1 MTHGGFELKDIRVRA
16 GGGEIL
22 NIPCLHIPEGTF
34 AAVIGTNG
42 AGKTTLLKTCSGLIR
57 PSNGKVCFANADLGS
72 LSAWS
77 RTKLR
82 RQIGYIPQ
90 RTEYNA
96 RLPFTVREIVKMGRT
111 SACGLLKPLTRRD
124 NEIVNHW
131 MHQVGIYD
139 KRRQTFRSLSGGE
152 QQKTLIARA
161 MVQQPRVLMLDEPC
175 ANLDFKWTEQIREM
189 VDRLYKT
196 EKVTVIMVSH
206 ELNAIPDSCRRML
219 LLDSGHLLIDDN
231 PEKVLASEHLIEAY
245 GMSPA
250 TFASNGSLGEKH

>member
-1 MTHGGFELKDIRVRA
+1 MTHGGFELSDIRVRA

-22 NIPCLHIPEGTF
+22 EIPYLHIPEGTF
-34 AAVIGTNG
+34 AAIIGTNG
-42 AGKTTLLKTCSGLIR
+42 AGKTTLLKTCSGLIK
-57 PSNGKVCFANADLGS
+57 PAQGKVCFAGAELRG
-72 LSAWS
+72 LSSWA
-77 RTKLR
+77 RTRLR

-96 RLPFTVREIVKMGRT
+96 RLPFTVREIVTMGRT

-131 MHQVGIYD
+131 IRQVGLYE

-161 MVQQPRVLMLDEPC
+161 MAQQPKVLMLDEPC
-175 ANLDFKWTEQIREM
+175 SNLDFKWTAQIREM
-189 VDRLYKT
+189 IDRLYIT

-219 LLDSGHLLIDDN
+219 LLDAGRVLIDDK
-231 PEKVLASEHLIEAY
+231 PERVLASEELKEAY

-250 TFASNGSLGEKH
+250 AFASNGSHREQS

>member
-1 MTHGGFELKDIRVRA
+1 MTHGGFELTDVRVRA

-22 NIPCLHIPEGTF
+22 CIPHLHVHDGTF
-34 AAVIGTNG
+34 ATVIGTNG

-57 PSNGKVCFANADLGS
+57 PAQGKVSFAGADLGD
-72 LSAWS
+72 LSSWA

-96 RLPFTVREIVKMGRT
+96 RLPFTVREIVTMGRT
-111 SACGLLKPLTRRD
+111 SACGLFKPLTRRD
-124 NEIVNHW
+124 NEIVDHW
-131 MHQVGIYD
+131 MQQVGLYE

-161 MVQQPRVLMLDEPC
+161 MAQQPKVLMLDEPC
-175 ANLDFKWTEQIREM
+175 SNLDFKWTAQIREM
-189 VDRLYKT
+189 IGCLYVT

-206 ELNAIPDSCRRML
+206 ELNAIPKSCRRML
-219 LLDSGHLLIDDN
+219 LLDAGRVIIDDK
-231 PEKVLASEHLIEAY
+231 PERVLASEEWRAAY

-250 TFASNGSLGEKH
+250 VLASNGSPGEQS